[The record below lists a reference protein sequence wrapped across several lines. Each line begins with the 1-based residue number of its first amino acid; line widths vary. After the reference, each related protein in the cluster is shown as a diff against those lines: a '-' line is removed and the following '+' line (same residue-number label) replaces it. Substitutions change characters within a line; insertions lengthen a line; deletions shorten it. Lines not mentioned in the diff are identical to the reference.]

1 MQELRPILRSRRER
15 RLAKIR
21 KSEGRSRSVILSVG
35 MILSLVLAALI
46 LATALAYA
54 DLTRDLPS
62 LELLPRLLNPP
73 DGLLLQPTR
82 IYDRTGEHLLSAF
95 APDDSPRGYVALD
108 ENNPQH
114 IPPALAEAVV
124 TLNDPTFWE
133 HPGYSLDGWQ
143 DPDLHPTLAQR
154 LVADFLL
161 FDEPPSIRRA
171 LRERLLAAQIT
182 AHFGRAQILE
192 WTLNSAHFGRYAFG
206 IESAAQLYFGKS
218 AGELTRIE
226 TAILA
231 GVMQAPSLN
240 PLDAQQAAIQ
250 RGREII
256 EQLQDEEIISADEA
270 DAALAAPIRIRPQPE
285 STPKPAGAFV
295 NLVLSQLESRLNRT
309 RIERGGMTI
318 YTTLDYDLQQS
329 AACVTAAYASR
340 LEGLPEA
347 GDCEAARL
355 LPSLPPGAAL
365 TEASSSALILD
376 PTTGQVLA
384 LVGETFKGRET
395 PLITAHNPGSL
406 LTPFVYLTG
415 FTRGLGPAS
424 LVWDIP
430 GQASVQNY
438 DGQYHGPL
446 RLRNALAND
455 YRVPAEATLQQMGL
469 ESVSKISGSFGIT
482 LNEPLRLLELA
493 GAYGVFS
500 TQGVYY
506 GQSVDEVFEPS
517 AILRVE
523 TADHASWLDWS
534 APEARPVVS
543 SGLAYLVTSILGDE
557 PARWTSMGS
566 PNAFE
571 IGRPV
576 GAKIGQTADGQD
588 AWAVGYTPTRVVIT
602 WTGARAEGARL
613 APRLPIVL
621 WNALMQL
628 ASQGQP
634 RDGWPIPPGVAVM
647 DVCDPSG
654 LLPTADCPN
663 IVSEVFLNGSEPTQ
677 ADTLYR
683 SYQVNRETGFLATV
697 FTPPQFVEERVYLI
711 VPPEAQAWAGSA
723 GLPLPPDS
731 YDAIQPPRVNPVVSI
746 TAPALFADVK
756 GKVKIIG
763 TASGTDFAY
772 YRVQVGK
779 GLNPTAWIQ
788 VGADMQTPVE
798 SGLLAEWDTSG
809 LDGLYAVQLVVV
821 YADQRVETAVIQVT
835 IHNP

>member
-21 KSEGRSRSVILSVG
+21 KGEGRARSVLLSLG

-46 LATALAYA
+46 LVTALAYA
-54 DLTRDLPS
+54 DLTRGLPS

-82 IYDRTGEHLLSAF
+82 IYDRTGQNLLFAF

-108 ENNPQH
+108 ENTPQH

-124 TLNDPTFWE
+124 ALNDPNFWS
-133 HPGYSLDGWQ
+133 HPGFTVDGWQ
-143 DPDLHPTLAQR
+143 EPESHPTLAQR

-182 AHFGRAQILE
+182 DHFGRAQILE

-206 IESAAQLYFGKS
+206 VESAAQLYFGKS
-218 AGELTRIE
+218 AGELTLME
-226 TAILA
+226 CAILA
-231 GVMQAPSLN
+231 GVMESPSLN
-240 PLDAQQAAIQ
+240 PLDAPETALQ

-256 EQLQDEEIISADEA
+256 EQLRDAGLISGGEA
-270 DAALAAPIRIRPQPE
+270 DAALAAAIRIQPQSE
-285 STPKPAGAFV
+285 SAPGPAEAFV
-295 NLVLSQLESRLNRT
+295 NLVLAQLDSRLSRA

-318 YTTLDYDLQQS
+318 HTTLDYDLQRS
-329 AACVTAAYASR
+329 ASCATAAYAAR

-347 GDCEAARL
+347 ACEAARL
-355 LPSLPPGAAL
+355 LPPLPPGAAL
-365 TEASSSALILD
+365 TESSSSALILD
-376 PTTGQVLA
+376 PSTGQVLA
-384 LVGETFKGRET
+384 LVGETLKGQET
-395 PLITAHNPGSL
+395 PLVTAHNPGSL

-430 GQASVQNY
+430 AQVNLQNY
-438 DGQYHGPL
+438 DGRYHGPL

-469 ESVSKISGSFGIT
+469 EGVSKISGSFGIA
-482 LNEPLRLLELA
+482 LDEPLRLLEVA

-500 TQGVYY
+500 AQGVYY

-523 TADHASWLDWS
+523 TADHAVWLDWS

-543 SGLAYLVTSILGDE
+543 PGLAYLVTSVLSDE
-557 PARWTSMGS
+557 PARWPSLGS
-566 PNAFE
+566 PNSFE
-571 IGRPV
+571 VGRPV
-576 GAKIGQTADGQD
+576 GAKVGQTADGRD
-588 AWAVGYTPTRVVIT
+588 AWAVGYTPTRVVAA

-613 APRLPIVL
+613 SPRLPIVL

-697 FTPPQFVEERVYLI
+697 FTPPQFVERRVYLI
-711 VPPEAQAWAGSA
+711 VPPEAQAWAGNA
-723 GLPLPPDS
+723 GLPLPPSS
-731 YDAIQPPRVNPVVSI
+731 YDAIQPPRVNPSVRI
-746 TAPALFADVK
+746 TAPELFADVK
-756 GKVKIIG
+756 GTVRIIG
-763 TASGTDFAY
+763 TATGEDFAY
-772 YRVQVGK
+772 YRVQVGQ

-788 VGADMQTPVE
+788 VGADRQTPVE
-798 SGLLAEWDTSG
+798 NGLLAEWDTSG
-809 LDGLYAVQLVVV
+809 LEGLYAVQLVVV
-821 YADQRVETAVIQVT
+821 YTDQRVETAVIQVT
-835 IHNP
+835 VTPP